1 MRTSCVDTA
10 TDTDARLSSP
20 SPCYRHARSTYP
32 SHLLPGDHATHPN
45 PTLPCISP
53 YWHAAPHCTVQALKK
68 IFDAFR
74 NVTDA
79 QRTFRE
85 IIYLQGFAAHPNIIS
100 LLDVVKAD
108 NDKDIYLVFDHM
120 YVELLCTLTT
130 PRSNHGGRSSAKD
143 MEVDRWVLP
152 SCCLSNRSV
161 DMELIGSH
169 MLRSIFIS
177 SSSAPAPAPSC
188 PCLSNT
194 LELC

>member
-1 MRTSCVDTA
+1 M
-10 TDTDARLSSP
+10 
-20 SPCYRHARSTYP
+20 
-32 SHLLPGDHATHPN
+32 
-45 PTLPCISP
+45 
-53 YWHAAPHCTVQALKK
+53 QALKK

-130 PRSNHGGRSSAKD
+130 RRGQTTVDVLLRRTWRWTVGFYHHAARLT
-143 MEVDRWVLP
+143 DRWTW
-152 SCCLSNRSV
+152 S
-161 DMELIGSH
+161 
-169 MLRSIFIS
+169 
-177 SSSAPAPAPSC
+177 
-188 PCLSNT
+188 
-194 LELC
+194 